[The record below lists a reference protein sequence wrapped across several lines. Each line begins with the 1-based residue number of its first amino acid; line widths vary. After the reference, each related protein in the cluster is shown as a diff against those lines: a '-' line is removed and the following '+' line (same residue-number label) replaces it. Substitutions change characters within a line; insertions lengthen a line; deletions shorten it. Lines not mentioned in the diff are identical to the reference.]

1 METNE
6 TTLNETTTGTTATT
20 EKTEQPKNLLFGTIA
35 YNDESSYEKFI
46 HNMNLSQAI
55 FVLIAS
61 ANFSQSQG
69 AFNILES
76 ETISTAIRTVR
87 KNSTP
92 TEQPTTNTE
101 N

>member
-1 METNE
+1 METQE
-6 TTLNETTTGTTATT
+6 TTVNSTST
-20 EKTEQPKNLLFGTIA
+20 EVKEPKNLLFGTIA
-35 YNDESSYEKFI
+35 YNDEESYEKFI

-92 TEQPTTNTE
+92 SEKQTTNTE

>member
-1 METNE
+1 METQE
-6 TTLNETTTGTTATT
+6 TTVNTTST
-20 EKTEQPKNLLFGTIA
+20 EKVEPKNLLFGTIA

-46 HNMNLSQAI
+46 SNMNLSQAI

-69 AFNILES
+69 AFNLLES

-92 TEQPTTNTE
+92 TETSTTNTE